1 MAELAAAALVQR
13 GITQL
18 TGRSD
23 SPRRDAEVLLQA
35 ACGIDRTAL
44 ARNPDQPVDA
54 AAADTY
60 RYLNFDT
67 LQSFADKAHSVHL
80 SQEMIAAA
88 RKLQTSP

>member
-1 MAELAAAALVQR
+1 VTELAAAALVRR

-23 SPRRDAEVLLQA
+23 SPRRDAEVLLEA

-44 ARNPDQPVDA
+44 AKNPEEPVDA

-60 RYLNFDT
+60 FDFLDRRYDHEPVACIL
-67 LQSFADKAHSVHL
+67 
-80 SQEMIAAA
+80 AA
-88 RKLQTSP
+88 RNSGRWNSN